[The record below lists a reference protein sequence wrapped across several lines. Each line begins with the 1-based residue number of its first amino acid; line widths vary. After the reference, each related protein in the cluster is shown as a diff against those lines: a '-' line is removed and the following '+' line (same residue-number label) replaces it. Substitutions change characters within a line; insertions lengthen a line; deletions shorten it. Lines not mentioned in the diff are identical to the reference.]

1 MYKHRQRRDIAKKQK
16 SVVNADSEKG
26 GNKRPMNIC
35 REVKDPPREQAL
47 EPTDDEVLP
56 LKIHFT
62 LEKSGIL
69 RESVNYRKQEHNT
82 ITTQREITCYDVEK
96 EAYDPRFWT
105 FFHADWYCSV
115 YQSKKKYVVNM
126 QLTDCD
132 FMQKE
137 KNNCLALAEVM
148 AAHEHHGIEDV
159 MELKYDWNDEV
170 ILQFYST
177 LYLDKKSNKLFWMI
191 EDEIYS
197 VSFVR
202 FAAILG
208 LQDHKRYPKKLHDDR
223 VMELNWMCFM
233 YEKDEYKLS
242 KVEGFKPFLCCISF
256 CERLCLQGKVI
267 HLGSPGMK
275 ETSYMQSVKKKD
287 SMCSTSFFRKFGMWL
302 SLTIGHVPM
311 HHIS

>member
-1 MYKHRQRRDIAKKQK
+1 LTPIKCTHPYDPSKVIIFISYPIVLLLRNMYKHRQRRDIAKKQK

-137 KNNCLALAEVM
+137 E
-148 AAHEHHGIEDV
+148 
-159 MELKYDWNDEV
+159 
-170 ILQFYST
+170 Q
-177 LYLDKKSNKLFWMI
+177 
-191 EDEIYS
+191 
-197 VSFVR
+197 
-202 FAAILG
+202 
-208 LQDHKRYPKKLHDDR
+208 
-223 VMELNWMCFM
+223 
-233 YEKDEYKLS
+233 LS
-242 KVEGFKPFLCCISF
+242 SH
-256 CERLCLQGKVI
+256 R
-267 HLGSPGMK
+267 
-275 ETSYMQSVKKKD
+275 
-287 SMCSTSFFRKFGMWL
+287 
-302 SLTIGHVPM
+302 
-311 HHIS
+311 